1 MLYNLYFSI
10 FEKIGL
16 DAFLGGI
23 PGTHSINMRLF
34 PGRPLLLSRKSF
46 GEKKKKIFFKQ
57 TWLHPENF
65 QQIQKTAKRISIPLG
80 YEFSPLCYSQG
91 HFVKYC

>member
-46 GEKKKKIFFKQ
+46 GEKKKKKFF
-57 TWLHPENF
+57 
-65 QQIQKTAKRISIPLG
+65 
-80 YEFSPLCYSQG
+80 
-91 HFVKYC
+91 